1 MPTINAGFGR
11 VTRALNV
18 QILAVN
24 MKPISIGR
32 PIYIRI
38 TLFDKLLNVIVE
50 NTLRVLLRINRPFS
64 WVTMVGVCVFEE
76 LALSKRIM
84 FSFIFFYFYISSF
97 FFFLRTPNHFID
109 SFRRYNMYI
118 ISKVTLLI
126 HYTLYILYMNTYRN
140 VYAKRYL

>member
-1 MPTINAGFGR
+1 
-11 VTRALNV
+11 
-18 QILAVN
+18 

-76 LALSKRIM
+76 LVLSKRIM
-84 FSFIFFYFYISSF
+84 FSFIFFYFYTSF
-97 FFFLRTPNHFID
+97 FFE
-109 SFRRYNMYI
+109 
-118 ISKVTLLI
+118 
-126 HYTLYILYMNTYRN
+126 HYQIYFGIRIVDM
-140 VYAKRYL
+140 

>member
-1 MPTINAGFGR
+1 
-11 VTRALNV
+11 
-18 QILAVN
+18 

-64 WVTMVGVCVFEE
+64 RVTMVGVCVVEE

-84 FSFIFFYFYISSF
+84 FSFIFFLFLY
-97 FFFLRTPNHFID
+97 FFFLN
-109 SFRRYNMYI
+109 I
-118 ISKVTLLI
+118 IK
-126 HYTLYILYMNTYRN
+126 YILEF
-140 VYAKRYL
+140 VS